1 MKKTKINHYTDKE
14 ALEFHNNN
22 KSGKIEIISS
32 KPMTTKRDLA
42 LAYSPGV
49 AAPVRAISENPDK
62 AYDYTTKGNL
72 VAVIS
77 NGSAILGMGNLG
89 ALASKPVME
98 GKAVLFKRFADID
111 SIDIEIDS
119 SDPEEIVKSI
129 KNIAKQKPIV
139 SVMGEVATS
148 AAYMAS
154 LGSNYIFAQEGTI
167 TGSVG
172 VLILSSEITELAKK
186 IGVSTEV
193 IKSGDLKA
201 SPSPLEKM
209 TPKAREQM
217 EKIVQEISKNFINLV
232 KKERKLDNNKTQLIS
247 DGRIFT
253 GQSALQIGLID
264 SIGNIKEAKEFL
276 KTEYNIDKLPLLD
289 FEIIKKEKLTEK
301 FLSLFSG
308 NFNASRFL
316 NLQGL
321 ISIWI
326 PNV

>member
-1 MKKTKINHYTDKE
+1 MKKKIFNMLKRLRYKKTILIVVTIFFFVILISDSRYKKPHIAKVSIDNIITQDSFRYEKLEELSQNKNTKAVIVFIN
-14 ALEFHNNN
+14 
-22 KSGKIEIISS
+22 
-32 KPMTTKRDLA
+32 
-42 LAYSPGV
+42 SPGGTV
-49 AAPVRAISENPDK
+49 VGGETL
-62 AYDYTTKGNL
+62 Y
-72 VAVIS
+72 
-77 NGSAILGMGNLG
+77 
-89 ALASKPVME
+89 
-98 GKAVLFKRFADID
+98 
-111 SIDIEIDS
+111 
-119 SDPEEIVKSI
+119 KSI
-129 KNIAKQKPIV
+129 KSIAQQKPII

-172 VLILSSEITELAKK
+172 VLVLSSEFTELAKK
-186 IGVSTEV
+186 IGISTEV

-264 SIGNIKEAKEFL
+264 SIGNIKEAKEYL
-276 KTEYNIDKLPLLD
+276 KIEHNIDMLPILNM
-289 FEIIKKEKLTEK
+289 EIIKKEKMIEK
-301 FLSLFSG
+301 FLSLFT
-308 NFNASRFL
+308 NKINASKLL
-316 NLQGL
+316 NLKGL

-326 PNV
+326 P

>member
-1 MKKTKINHYTDKE
+1 MKKKIFNMLKRLRYKKTILIVVAIFFFVILISDNRYKKPHIAKVTIDNIITQDSFRYEKLEELSQNKNTKAVIVFIN
-14 ALEFHNNN
+14 
-22 KSGKIEIISS
+22 
-32 KPMTTKRDLA
+32 
-42 LAYSPGV
+42 SPGGTV
-49 AAPVRAISENPDK
+49 VGGETL
-62 AYDYTTKGNL
+62 Y
-72 VAVIS
+72 
-77 NGSAILGMGNLG
+77 
-89 ALASKPVME
+89 
-98 GKAVLFKRFADID
+98 
-111 SIDIEIDS
+111 
-119 SDPEEIVKSI
+119 KSI
-129 KNIAKQKPIV
+129 KNIAQQKPVI

-172 VLILSSEITELAKK
+172 VLVLSSEFTELAKK
-186 IGVSTEV
+186 IGISTEV

-264 SIGNIKEAKEFL
+264 SIGNIKEAKEYL
-276 KTEYNIDKLPLLD
+276 KIERNIDMLPILNM
-289 FEIIKKEKLTEK
+289 EIIKKEKMIEK
-301 FLSLFSG
+301 FLSLFT
-308 NFNASRFL
+308 NKINASKLL
-316 NLQGL
+316 NLKGL

-326 PNV
+326 P

>member
-1 MKKTKINHYTDKE
+1 MKKKIFNMLKRLRYKKTISIVVAIFFFVILISDNRYKKPHIAKVTIDNIITQDSFRYEKLEELSQNKNTKAVIVFIN
-14 ALEFHNNN
+14 
-22 KSGKIEIISS
+22 
-32 KPMTTKRDLA
+32 
-42 LAYSPGV
+42 SPGGTV
-49 AAPVRAISENPDK
+49 VGGETL
-62 AYDYTTKGNL
+62 Y
-72 VAVIS
+72 
-77 NGSAILGMGNLG
+77 
-89 ALASKPVME
+89 
-98 GKAVLFKRFADID
+98 
-111 SIDIEIDS
+111 
-119 SDPEEIVKSI
+119 KSI
-129 KNIAKQKPIV
+129 KNIAQQKPVI

-172 VLILSSEITELAKK
+172 VLILSTEITELAKK
-186 IGVSTEV
+186 IGVSTEI

-232 KKERKLDNNKTQLIS
+232 KKERKLNNNKTQLIS

-264 SIGNIKEAKEFL
+264 SIGNIKEAKEYL
-276 KTEYNIDKLPLLD
+276 KIERNIDMLPILNM
-289 FEIIKKEKLTEK
+289 EIIKKEKMIEK
-301 FLSLFSG
+301 FLSLFT
-308 NFNASRFL
+308 NKINASKLL
-316 NLQGL
+316 NLKGL

-326 PNV
+326 P

>member
-1 MKKTKINHYTDKE
+1 MKKKIFNMLKRLLYKKTISIVVAIFFFVILISDNRYKKPHIAKVTIDNIITQDSFRYEKLEELSQNKNTKAVIVFIN
-14 ALEFHNNN
+14 
-22 KSGKIEIISS
+22 
-32 KPMTTKRDLA
+32 
-42 LAYSPGV
+42 SPGGTV
-49 AAPVRAISENPDK
+49 VGGETL
-62 AYDYTTKGNL
+62 Y
-72 VAVIS
+72 
-77 NGSAILGMGNLG
+77 
-89 ALASKPVME
+89 
-98 GKAVLFKRFADID
+98 
-111 SIDIEIDS
+111 
-119 SDPEEIVKSI
+119 KSI
-129 KNIAKQKPIV
+129 KSIAQQKPII

-172 VLILSSEITELAKK
+172 VLVLSSEFTELAKK
-186 IGVSTEV
+186 IGISTEV

-232 KKERKLDNNKTQLIS
+232 KKERKLNNNKTQLIS

-264 SIGNIKEAKEFL
+264 SIGNIKEAKEYL
-276 KTEYNIDKLPLLD
+276 KIERNIDMLPILNM
-289 FEIIKKEKLTEK
+289 EIIKKEKMIEK
-301 FLSLFSG
+301 FLSLFT
-308 NFNASRFL
+308 NKINASKLL
-316 NLQGL
+316 NLKGL

-326 PNV
+326 P

>member
-1 MKKTKINHYTDKE
+1 MKKKIFNMLKRLRYKKTIFIVVAIFFFVILISDNRYKKPHIAKVTIDNIITQDSFRYEKLEELSQNKNTKAVIVFIN
-14 ALEFHNNN
+14 
-22 KSGKIEIISS
+22 
-32 KPMTTKRDLA
+32 
-42 LAYSPGV
+42 SPGGTV
-49 AAPVRAISENPDK
+49 VGGETL
-62 AYDYTTKGNL
+62 Y
-72 VAVIS
+72 
-77 NGSAILGMGNLG
+77 
-89 ALASKPVME
+89 
-98 GKAVLFKRFADID
+98 
-111 SIDIEIDS
+111 
-119 SDPEEIVKSI
+119 KSI
-129 KNIAKQKPIV
+129 KSIAQQKPII

-172 VLILSSEITELAKK
+172 VLVLNSEFTELAKK
-186 IGVSTEV
+186 IGISTEV

-232 KKERKLDNNKTQLIS
+232 KKERKLNNNKTQLIS

-264 SIGNIKEAKEFL
+264 SIGNIKEAKEYL
-276 KTEYNIDKLPLLD
+276 KIERNIDMLPILNM
-289 FEIIKKEKLTEK
+289 EIIKKEKMIEK
-301 FLSLFSG
+301 FLSLFT
-308 NFNASRFL
+308 NKINASKLL
-316 NLQGL
+316 NLKGL

-326 PNV
+326 P

>member
-1 MKKTKINHYTDKE
+1 MKKKIFNMLKRLRYKKTISIVVAIFFFVILISDNRYKKPHIAKVTIDNIITQDSFRYEKLEELSQNKNTKAVIVFIN
-14 ALEFHNNN
+14 
-22 KSGKIEIISS
+22 
-32 KPMTTKRDLA
+32 
-42 LAYSPGV
+42 SPGGTV
-49 AAPVRAISENPDK
+49 VGGETL
-62 AYDYTTKGNL
+62 Y
-72 VAVIS
+72 
-77 NGSAILGMGNLG
+77 
-89 ALASKPVME
+89 
-98 GKAVLFKRFADID
+98 
-111 SIDIEIDS
+111 
-119 SDPEEIVKSI
+119 KSI
-129 KNIAKQKPIV
+129 KNIAQQKPII

-172 VLILSSEITELAKK
+172 VLVLNSEFTELAKK
-186 IGVSTEV
+186 IGISTEV

-264 SIGNIKEAKEFL
+264 SIGNIKEAKEYL
-276 KTEYNIDKLPLLD
+276 KIERNIDMLPILNM
-289 FEIIKKEKLTEK
+289 EIIKKEKMIEK
-301 FLSLFSG
+301 FLSLFT
-308 NFNASRFL
+308 NKINASKLL
-316 NLQGL
+316 NLKGL

-326 PNV
+326 P

>member
-1 MKKTKINHYTDKE
+1 MKKKIFNMLKRLRYKKTISIVVAIFFFVILISDNRYKKPHIAKVTIDNIITQDSFRYEKLEELSQNKNTKAVIVFIN
-14 ALEFHNNN
+14 
-22 KSGKIEIISS
+22 
-32 KPMTTKRDLA
+32 
-42 LAYSPGV
+42 SPGGTV
-49 AAPVRAISENPDK
+49 VGGETL
-62 AYDYTTKGNL
+62 Y
-72 VAVIS
+72 
-77 NGSAILGMGNLG
+77 
-89 ALASKPVME
+89 
-98 GKAVLFKRFADID
+98 
-111 SIDIEIDS
+111 
-119 SDPEEIVKSI
+119 KSI
-129 KNIAKQKPIV
+129 KSIAQQKPII

-172 VLILSSEITELAKK
+172 VLVLSSEFTELAKK
-186 IGVSTEV
+186 IGISTEV

-264 SIGNIKEAKEFL
+264 SIGNIKEAKEYL
-276 KTEYNIDKLPLLD
+276 KIERNIDMLPILNM
-289 FEIIKKEKLTEK
+289 EIIKKEKMIEK
-301 FLSLFSG
+301 FLSLFT
-308 NFNASRFL
+308 NKINASKLL
-316 NLQGL
+316 NLKGL

-326 PNV
+326 P

>member
-1 MKKTKINHYTDKE
+1 MKKKIFNMLKRLRYKKTILIVVAIFFFVILISDSRYKKPHIAKVSIDNIITQDSFRYEKLEELSQNKNTKAVIVFIN
-14 ALEFHNNN
+14 
-22 KSGKIEIISS
+22 
-32 KPMTTKRDLA
+32 
-42 LAYSPGV
+42 SPGGTV
-49 AAPVRAISENPDK
+49 VGGETL
-62 AYDYTTKGNL
+62 Y
-72 VAVIS
+72 
-77 NGSAILGMGNLG
+77 
-89 ALASKPVME
+89 
-98 GKAVLFKRFADID
+98 
-111 SIDIEIDS
+111 
-119 SDPEEIVKSI
+119 KSI
-129 KNIAKQKPIV
+129 KNIAQQKPVI

-172 VLILSSEITELAKK
+172 VLVLSSEFTELAKK
-186 IGVSTEV
+186 IGISTEV

-264 SIGNIKEAKEFL
+264 SIGNIKEAKKYL
-276 KTEYNIDKLPLLD
+276 KIEHNIDMLPILNM
-289 FEIIKKEKLTEK
+289 EIIKKEKMIEK
-301 FLSLFSG
+301 FLSLFT
-308 NFNASRFL
+308 NKINASKLL
-316 NLQGL
+316 NLKGL

-326 PNV
+326 P

>member
-1 MKKTKINHYTDKE
+1 MKKKIFNMLKRLRYKKTISIVVAIFFIVILISDNRYKKPHIAKVTIDNIITQDSFRYEKLEELSQNKNTKAVIVFIN
-14 ALEFHNNN
+14 
-22 KSGKIEIISS
+22 
-32 KPMTTKRDLA
+32 
-42 LAYSPGV
+42 SPGGTV
-49 AAPVRAISENPDK
+49 VGGETL
-62 AYDYTTKGNL
+62 Y
-72 VAVIS
+72 
-77 NGSAILGMGNLG
+77 
-89 ALASKPVME
+89 
-98 GKAVLFKRFADID
+98 
-111 SIDIEIDS
+111 
-119 SDPEEIVKSI
+119 KSI
-129 KNIAKQKPIV
+129 KNIAQQKPVI

-172 VLILSSEITELAKK
+172 VLVLSSEFTELAKK
-186 IGVSTEV
+186 IGISTEV

-232 KKERKLDNNKTQLIS
+232 KKERKLNNNKTQLIS

-264 SIGNIKEAKEFL
+264 SIGNIKEAKEYL
-276 KTEYNIDKLPLLD
+276 KIERNIDMLPILNM
-289 FEIIKKEKLTEK
+289 EIIKKEKMIEK
-301 FLSLFSG
+301 FLSLFT
-308 NFNASRFL
+308 NKINASKLL
-316 NLQGL
+316 NLKGL

-326 PNV
+326 P

>member
-1 MKKTKINHYTDKE
+1 MKKKIFNMLKRLRYKKTISIVVAIFFFVILISDNRYKKPHIAKVTIDNIITQDSFRYEKLEELSQNKNTKAVIVFIN
-14 ALEFHNNN
+14 
-22 KSGKIEIISS
+22 
-32 KPMTTKRDLA
+32 
-42 LAYSPGV
+42 SPGGTV
-49 AAPVRAISENPDK
+49 VGGETL
-62 AYDYTTKGNL
+62 Y
-72 VAVIS
+72 
-77 NGSAILGMGNLG
+77 
-89 ALASKPVME
+89 
-98 GKAVLFKRFADID
+98 
-111 SIDIEIDS
+111 
-119 SDPEEIVKSI
+119 KSI
-129 KNIAKQKPIV
+129 KNIAQQKPII

-172 VLILSSEITELAKK
+172 VLVLSSEFTELAKK
-186 IGVSTEV
+186 IGISTEV

-232 KKERKLDNNKTQLIS
+232 KKERKLNNNKTQLIS

-264 SIGNIKEAKEFL
+264 SIGNIKEAKEYL
-276 KTEYNIDKLPLLD
+276 KIERNIDMLPILNM
-289 FEIIKKEKLTEK
+289 EIIKKEKMIEK
-301 FLSLFSG
+301 FLSLFT
-308 NFNASRFL
+308 NKINASKLL
-316 NLQGL
+316 NLKGL

-326 PNV
+326 P

>member
-1 MKKTKINHYTDKE
+1 MKKKIFNMLKRLRYKKTILIVVAIFFFVILISDNRYKKPHIAKVTIDNIITQDSFRYEKLEELSQNKNTKAVIVFIN
-14 ALEFHNNN
+14 
-22 KSGKIEIISS
+22 
-32 KPMTTKRDLA
+32 
-42 LAYSPGV
+42 SPGGTV
-49 AAPVRAISENPDK
+49 VGGETL
-62 AYDYTTKGNL
+62 Y
-72 VAVIS
+72 
-77 NGSAILGMGNLG
+77 
-89 ALASKPVME
+89 
-98 GKAVLFKRFADID
+98 
-111 SIDIEIDS
+111 
-119 SDPEEIVKSI
+119 KSI
-129 KNIAKQKPIV
+129 KNIAQQKPVI

-172 VLILSSEITELAKK
+172 VLVLSSEFTELAKK
-186 IGVSTEV
+186 IGISTEV

-232 KKERKLDNNKTQLIS
+232 KKERKLNNNKTQLIS

-264 SIGNIKEAKEFL
+264 SIGNIKEAKEYL
-276 KTEYNIDKLPLLD
+276 KIERNIDMLPILNM
-289 FEIIKKEKLTEK
+289 EIIKKEKMIEK
-301 FLSLFSG
+301 FLSLFT
-308 NFNASRFL
+308 NKINASKLL
-316 NLQGL
+316 NLKGL

-326 PNV
+326 P

>member
-1 MKKTKINHYTDKE
+1 MKKKIFNMLKRLRYKKTISIVVAIFFFVILISDNRYKKPHIAKVTIDNIITQDSFRYEKLEELSQNKNTKAVIVFIN
-14 ALEFHNNN
+14 
-22 KSGKIEIISS
+22 
-32 KPMTTKRDLA
+32 
-42 LAYSPGV
+42 SPGGTV
-49 AAPVRAISENPDK
+49 VGGETL
-62 AYDYTTKGNL
+62 Y
-72 VAVIS
+72 
-77 NGSAILGMGNLG
+77 
-89 ALASKPVME
+89 
-98 GKAVLFKRFADID
+98 
-111 SIDIEIDS
+111 
-119 SDPEEIVKSI
+119 KSI
-129 KNIAKQKPIV
+129 KSIAQQKPII

-172 VLILSSEITELAKK
+172 VLVLSSEFTELAKK
-186 IGVSTEV
+186 IGISTEV

-232 KKERKLDNNKTQLIS
+232 KKERKLNNNKTQLIS

-264 SIGNIKEAKEFL
+264 SIGNIKEAKEYL
-276 KTEYNIDKLPLLD
+276 KIEHNIDMLPILNM
-289 FEIIKKEKLTEK
+289 EIIKKEKMIEK
-301 FLSLFSG
+301 FLSLFT
-308 NFNASRFL
+308 NKINASKLL
-316 NLQGL
+316 NLKGL

-326 PNV
+326 P

>member
-1 MKKTKINHYTDKE
+1 MKKKIFNMLKRLRYKKTISIVVAIFFFAILISDNRYKKPHIAKVTIDNIITQDSFRYEKLEELSQNKNTKAVIVFIN
-14 ALEFHNNN
+14 
-22 KSGKIEIISS
+22 
-32 KPMTTKRDLA
+32 
-42 LAYSPGV
+42 SPGGTV
-49 AAPVRAISENPDK
+49 VGGETL
-62 AYDYTTKGNL
+62 Y
-72 VAVIS
+72 
-77 NGSAILGMGNLG
+77 
-89 ALASKPVME
+89 
-98 GKAVLFKRFADID
+98 
-111 SIDIEIDS
+111 
-119 SDPEEIVKSI
+119 KSI
-129 KNIAKQKPIV
+129 KNIAQQKPVI

-172 VLILSSEITELAKK
+172 VLVLSSEFTELAKK
-186 IGVSTEV
+186 IGISTEV

-264 SIGNIKEAKEFL
+264 SIGNIKEAKEYL
-276 KTEYNIDKLPLLD
+276 KIEHNIDMLPILNM
-289 FEIIKKEKLTEK
+289 EIIKKEKMIEK
-301 FLSLFSG
+301 FLSLFT
-308 NFNASRFL
+308 NKINASKLL
-316 NLQGL
+316 NLKGL

-326 PNV
+326 P

>member
-1 MKKTKINHYTDKE
+1 MKKKIFNMLKRLRYKKTILIVVAIFFFVILISDNRYKKPHIAKVTIDNIITQDSFRYEKLEELSQNKNTKAVIVFIN
-14 ALEFHNNN
+14 
-22 KSGKIEIISS
+22 
-32 KPMTTKRDLA
+32 
-42 LAYSPGV
+42 SPGGTV
-49 AAPVRAISENPDK
+49 VGGETL
-62 AYDYTTKGNL
+62 Y
-72 VAVIS
+72 
-77 NGSAILGMGNLG
+77 
-89 ALASKPVME
+89 
-98 GKAVLFKRFADID
+98 
-111 SIDIEIDS
+111 
-119 SDPEEIVKSI
+119 KSI
-129 KNIAKQKPIV
+129 KSIAQQKPII

-172 VLILSSEITELAKK
+172 VLVLSSEFTELAKK
-186 IGVSTEV
+186 IGISTEV

-232 KKERKLDNNKTQLIS
+232 KKERKLNNNKTQLIS

-264 SIGNIKEAKEFL
+264 SIGNIKEAKEYL
-276 KTEYNIDKLPLLD
+276 KIEHNIDMLPILNM
-289 FEIIKKEKLTEK
+289 EIIKKEKMIEK
-301 FLSLFSG
+301 FLSLFT
-308 NFNASRFL
+308 NKINASKLL
-316 NLQGL
+316 NLKGL

-326 PNV
+326 P

>member
-1 MKKTKINHYTDKE
+1 MKKKIFNMLKRLRYKKTISIVVAIFFFVILISDNRYKKPHIAKVTIDNIITQDSFRYEKLEELSQNKNTKAVIVFIN
-14 ALEFHNNN
+14 
-22 KSGKIEIISS
+22 
-32 KPMTTKRDLA
+32 
-42 LAYSPGV
+42 SPGGTV
-49 AAPVRAISENPDK
+49 VGGETL
-62 AYDYTTKGNL
+62 Y
-72 VAVIS
+72 
-77 NGSAILGMGNLG
+77 
-89 ALASKPVME
+89 
-98 GKAVLFKRFADID
+98 
-111 SIDIEIDS
+111 
-119 SDPEEIVKSI
+119 KSI
-129 KNIAKQKPIV
+129 KSIAQQKPII

-172 VLILSSEITELAKK
+172 VLVLSSEFTELAKK
-186 IGVSTEV
+186 IGISTEV

-232 KKERKLDNNKTQLIS
+232 KKERKLNNNKTQLIS

-264 SIGNIKEAKEFL
+264 SIGNIKEAKEYL
-276 KTEYNIDKLPLLD
+276 KIERNIDMLPILNM
-289 FEIIKKEKLTEK
+289 EIIKKEKMIEK
-301 FLSLFSG
+301 FLSLFT
-308 NFNASRFL
+308 NKINASKLL
-316 NLQGL
+316 NLKGL

-326 PNV
+326 P

>member
-1 MKKTKINHYTDKE
+1 MKKIFLNMFKKLRYKKTILIIVTIFFFAILISDNRYKNPHIAKITIDNIITQNSFRYEKLQELSQNKNTKAVIAFIN
-14 ALEFHNNN
+14 
-22 KSGKIEIISS
+22 
-32 KPMTTKRDLA
+32 
-42 LAYSPGV
+42 SPGGTV
-49 AAPVRAISENPDK
+49 VGGETL
-62 AYDYTTKGNL
+62 Y
-72 VAVIS
+72 
-77 NGSAILGMGNLG
+77 
-89 ALASKPVME
+89 
-98 GKAVLFKRFADID
+98 
-111 SIDIEIDS
+111 
-119 SDPEEIVKSI
+119 KSI
-129 KNIAKQKPIV
+129 KNISQQKPIV

-154 LGSNYIFAQEGTI
+154 LGSNHIFAQEGTI

-186 IGVSTEV
+186 IGVSTEI

-217 EKIVQEISKNFINLV
+217 EKIVKEISKNFIDLV
-232 KKERKLDNNKTQLIS
+232 KKERNLDNKKTQLIS

-253 GQSALQIGLID
+253 GQSAVQIGLID
-264 SIGNIKEAKEFL
+264 TIGNIKEAKEYL

-289 FEIIKKEKLTEK
+289 FQIIKKEKLIEK
-301 FLSLFSG
+301 FLSFFSG
-308 NFNASRFL
+308 NINASRFL

>member
-1 MKKTKINHYTDKE
+1 MKKKIFNMLKRLRYKKTISIVVAIFFFVILISDNRYKKPHIAKVTIDNIITQDSFRYEKLEELSQNKNTKAVIVFIN
-14 ALEFHNNN
+14 
-22 KSGKIEIISS
+22 
-32 KPMTTKRDLA
+32 
-42 LAYSPGV
+42 SPGGTV
-49 AAPVRAISENPDK
+49 VGGETL
-62 AYDYTTKGNL
+62 Y
-72 VAVIS
+72 
-77 NGSAILGMGNLG
+77 
-89 ALASKPVME
+89 
-98 GKAVLFKRFADID
+98 
-111 SIDIEIDS
+111 
-119 SDPEEIVKSI
+119 KSI
-129 KNIAKQKPIV
+129 KSIAQQKPII

-172 VLILSSEITELAKK
+172 VLVLSSEFTELAKK
-186 IGVSTEV
+186 IGISTEV

-264 SIGNIKEAKEFL
+264 SIGNIKEAKEYL
-276 KTEYNIDKLPLLD
+276 KIEHNIDMLPILNI
-289 FEIIKKEKLTEK
+289 EIIKKEKMIEK
-301 FLSLFSG
+301 FLSLFT
-308 NFNASRFL
+308 NKINASKLL
-316 NLQGL
+316 NLKGL

-326 PNV
+326 P